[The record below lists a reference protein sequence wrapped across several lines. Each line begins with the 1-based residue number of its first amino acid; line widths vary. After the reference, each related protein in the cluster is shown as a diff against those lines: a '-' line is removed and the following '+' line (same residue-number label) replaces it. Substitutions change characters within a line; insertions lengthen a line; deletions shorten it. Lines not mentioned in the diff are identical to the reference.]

1 MTRAVKFQLAS
12 SQREPNDFPRRRFL
26 TLAAGAA
33 AMPAVSRM
41 ARAQNYPT
49 RLVRIVVGFTVGG
62 LYDTYARLIAQWLS
76 EQLGQ
81 PFVIEN
87 RIGAG
92 GTIATESVVRA
103 MPDGH
108 TLLFTGSNDS
118 WNTALYEHLNFN
130 YIRDIAP
137 VAGITKGMGVLVV
150 PPSFPVRTVH
160 EFIAFARD
168 NPAKVVIASDGIG
181 SGPHIFWELFRSMTG
196 LNSLHVPYRGA
207 PPVIIDLLSAQV
219 QAYFGYMAPLIEFIR
234 RGQLRPLAVT
244 SAIRAEALP
253 DVPTI
258 AESVPGYDAT
268 GWNGIGSPRN
278 TPVEIVEKLN
288 KAINAGLVDFRIK
301 SRIAAFGDTPFGS
314 SPAEFGKH
322 VVEFTEK
329 WTQVIRAANISQPTS
344 PTIGLIDVGRNAVG
358 ANIAAFKKDW
368 RKQATSRGGM

>member
-1 MTRAVKFQLAS
+1 MM
-12 SQREPNDFPRRRFL
+12 FPRRRLL

-33 AMPAVSRM
+33 AMPVLSRM
-41 ARAQNYPT
+41 ARAQTYPT

-92 GTIATESVVRA
+92 GSIATESVVRA
-103 MPDGH
+103 TPDGH
-108 TLLFTGSNDS
+108 TLLFTGSNDA
-118 WNTALYEHLNFN
+118 WNTALYDHLNFN

-150 PPSFPVRTVH
+150 PPSFPARTVH
-160 EFIAFARD
+160 EFIAFTRD
-168 NPAKVVIASDGIG
+168 NPAKVIG
-181 SGPHIFWELFRSMTG
+181 SGPHVFWELFRSMTG
-196 LNSLHVPYRGA
+196 LNALHVPYRGA
-207 PPVIIDLLSAQV
+207 PPVIIDLLSAEV

-258 AESVPGYDAT
+258 AEFVPGYDAT

-288 KAINAGLVDFRIK
+288 NAINAGLVDFRIR
-301 SRIAAFGDTPFGS
+301 SRIAAFGDTPVRKLPCGVWQTRRRIHHQVDPS
-314 SPAEFGKH
+314 NSRRKYQPAHLADDRFDRCRP
-322 VVEFTEK
+322 
-329 WTQVIRAANISQPTS
+329 QR
-344 PTIGLIDVGRNAVG
+344 
-358 ANIAAFKKDW
+358 
-368 RKQATSRGGM
+368 SRS